1 MGDWGGLQSHF
12 HVQPNCSVE
21 VVLCCRW
28 GCENNDKD
36 KNPHLNL
43 LEMNSTSGIW
53 NKEKG
58 LGRMDTGQSSR
69 DKGYGI
75 RPKLSLTLKT
85 KSYLL

>member
-1 MGDWGGLQSHF
+1 MVGWGGVHSHF
-12 HVQPNCSVE
+12 HVQPYCSVE

-28 GCENNDKD
+28 GCDNNNKE

-43 LEMNSTSGIW
+43 LEMNSTGGIW

-58 LGRMDTGQSSR
+58 LGRMHTGQRSR
-69 DKGYGI
+69 DKGFEI

-85 KSYLL
+85 KSCLL